1 MSAITQMINEN
12 VYVPKGWSRLY
23 PSFLT
28 DGGLR
33 VSGSTPTQ
41 YKIIDTGSDIQFYD
55 NGLIASG
62 SPLIFTAADLA
73 AGLVY
78 YRGVVAGID
87 NLTIQVSSDNG
98 LTYTNPTSFIAIVQ
112 ATDTPYTISYTG
124 LKANIEDNSSG
135 GTALSRL
142 LNFTGASAYD
152 FVRELQ
158 FYVVGSGGNGGY
170 FTYSY
175 YDGTGTLHSANTS
188 AAPGVMVDLADFPLN
203 NIFYHAGATGTSE
216 TLYINAFDN
225 YTWSGWYSWNQISG
239 SSANV
244 APVINKVAT
253 QQAYI
258 PNGWTALSPSFLSN
272 GNFVVTDAS
281 TNLTYSIVDNGT
293 HLQFYDG
300 GLIKS
305 GSTFTFTASDLAAGK
320 VYYRGLTAGTDQ
332 VSIQVFDGQD
342 WSAVN
347 NFNYV
352 VRASDTPF
360 TVSSANS
367 TAWGITP
374 LTTLVRF
381 NNATQDAVQELQ
393 FYDSAIN
400 SDGGYFT
407 YVDAAGTTQQVASG
421 RMVYLN
427 SQSQIASLQYVSSTS
442 DGVSETAY
450 FNAYDG
456 YTWSGWNGVTLTSG
470 HGSTNPVPQPSPT
483 IAPNP
488 FTLKAVAG
496 VASWKITFTITP
508 ATGAAYTMTQIVN
521 QDSGST
527 IIGSNINNANIT
539 FNPNINAGPGT
550 SVSITAQGYGS
561 ANATG
566 TLVASSA
573 QLSMTSGFGFGSS
586 STTSSSINFK
596 SIGLDNAG
604 NLTGLPTSYSA
615 SDKTLYGID
624 ASNGKSYSL
633 DSLTQ
638 AFTNSSVLLQ
648 YAANGQVAV
657 DMLEGVVSPVGYN
670 NMVEPSITVNGVT
683 IPILPGSNTVDA
695 WGGMALKAPVTQA
708 TTVLVW
714 TSGDGGAHFYQSGS
728 LTLKPSQ
735 TTQSLNMGNL
745 FQSSN
750 ATGSSV
756 ISQEVYF
763 TDANGAT
770 IPGLQLA
777 TLPAAGK
784 ILTSTDWHYVD
795 SYVSPASTLITYTGT
810 VAQILSALNG
820 APASSLF
827 YIVDTTANITAA
839 GSQLYNLVVGGKLV
853 GATPTDGFSQ
863 IMGGMSSDTGATYLT
878 ISDGSGHTAY
888 IRADQHESAMSGSSH
903 QQAHSVLAIKTS
915 TSATVNVV
923 VDGAIVST
931 LTGVNGTIG
940 YSLPADL
947 TNGLH
952 TIALTASAGTA
963 QIGVVPPGGGF
974 PSTYATSL
982 SVWVGT
988 AAQLPTGVGDIVANT
1003 LYVVSDTAANIV
1015 AMDSGVS
1022 VATGVIVQLANSGY
1036 LAYSTPS
1043 MSWTQFQQLVEAAN
1057 IPIAN
1062 ASPLTITDS
1071 AYVIGSHFYS
1081 PGANIAFG
1089 IKDTMARLLSP
1100 QIAQAAKLISQG
1112 NAETILWDGLQNAVD
1127 NHKVTWSD
1135 SLSTVLNSQNL
1146 AQMGATYFGSGKL
1159 ASVQVHDTIFDL
1171 AQLSNATQ
1179 AANLV
1184 SFVNSNTTGGL
1195 VLDVRDT
1202 IANVNATLTG
1212 SGAAAFEQKLATVFS
1227 GVNQISTRVEVQ
1239 DSIANLKAAYD
1250 AGQLATLSSAASSL
1264 FSSANGAATNTG
1276 LYLRVIDTV
1285 ANITS
1290 FLNNNTYNNLM
1301 SKVTSFTVL
1310 DTAAN
1315 IVNGLTN
1322 SDNSWDCATTS
1333 ANNIVVKDTYA
1344 NIVANATILFSQQ
1357 NNSSEVTKVI
1367 FTDVT
1372 GANASSPLIISA
1384 NYSYNGGQLPQFD
1397 FSQAKGL
1404 QGVLT
1409 VAEATLT
1416 QAAAKAQG
1424 ASAGVALTI
1433 ADSNGHQ
1440 VVIDVLSNNGSNG
1453 YNPDPGQLDLNN
1465 VILPSAPKVV
1475 PSVYPAPTAIPTID
1489 SQPIVIQGNSAVAK
1503 WSFTAT
1509 HYSAAG
1515 AVLSTNIYS
1524 VNQDSSGA
1532 NIAFGP
1538 NFGGPGDMLNP
1549 GDYYSFSA
1557 VGLNASGAQVATG
1570 QLGFNKP
1577 NPSFSTSFYID
1588 FASIDASGNVV
1599 NAPFAY
1605 ASNIVT
1611 LLSSNLGLGN
1621 NYSISLDA
1629 LGTALANN
1637 ANLAQYAA
1645 NYQLGPLGLA
1655 NYVRPAGINAA
1666 GPWVSINGQ
1675 SMWNAGSG
1683 LAPWDPMGIKWA
1695 TSSSATSSVN
1705 VVQHITSTNS
1715 SGAQST
1721 SIQSVY
1727 LNANAPINL
1736 DQWSWGL
1743 GNGIYNGTLQ
1753 TIHIYFTDSN
1763 GNAINGLQVAALP
1776 DATGGMLTSS
1786 NWLNV
1791 GSGSSTPLT
1800 IYSGTVAQILAVD
1813 STSANTVLYIADTI
1827 EHIQNGGDALY
1838 NLIMSGKVMGSTL
1851 TDGFNGIAG
1860 MGTGDLSS
1868 TGVTNSLGQ
1877 TAYIHQTE
1885 SGTWYGTQAHSV
1897 LAIKASAATTVSVY
1911 IDGQLA
1917 TTASPSASGVTGLV
1931 LPKAFMAALSNGNH
1945 AITLSATGGATV
1957 SLGVVP
1963 AGGGWPAA
1971 YTSSINLWT
1980 GTAAQLPTSLS
1991 DVAPN
1996 TLYVINDTAQNIL
2009 ALDGYAAVATEV
2021 LSTLTAT
2028 GYLAYNS
2035 TTGMS
2040 WNQMHQLQQT
2050 NNNFEI
2056 ANVSNV
2062 VITDSAYTL
2071 ENHFY
2076 DTNAGQSFGIRD
2088 NVARLLNSNFVLAE
2102 NQLINGVAGVNIL
2115 GNGTLNSAF
2124 TNHQINWVDN
2134 LATIGNSANLSE
2146 MASVYYGSGQLASVD
2161 VRDTIANLQAQTN
2174 PSASNILNIKQ
2185 FANTNASASLM
2196 VDIQD
2201 TAANFYT
2208 LATNATQ
2215 LSNFET
2221 QMNTLFG
2228 SVAHLSSR
2236 VQINDSVA
2244 QAEAYSPYLT
2254 TMQSAAASFFTNV
2267 NASANNIGLDF
2278 RITDTVAAINGLL
2291 SSGTYSTLASMV
2303 SSYIVLDTAAHIAD
2317 SIQNNDWAS
2326 ATNTAN
2332 DIIVK
2337 DSFANVQSYAATLFS
2352 SNSGNNVEAT
2362 KIIFTDISAANANN
2376 PLVIN
2381 ANYSWNGQMPQLDFT
2396 QAGLLTGAVTV
2407 TESVLSST
2415 QINNLIANKGS
2426 AITGPAMYGTA
2437 LTITD
2442 SASHQVIVDILSPSS
2457 PMADTNPDLAN
2468 SDILSVYLNSANTE
2482 SRVFNLTAGSLAFT
2496 NNGGGGPNN
2505 SNFESIFNWSA
2516 SDKIIFS
2523 SPLATAN
2530 SYSSIGLS
2538 VVGSSVAATAGQA
2551 QIDTAA
2557 NAGAHVTQ
2565 GLATF
2570 VNNSETLN
2578 QQIADV
2584 EKAMSVG
2591 GAGAGH
2597 MAYWQ
2602 NGNDTYVLI
2611 TDSTTHIN
2619 GAISVGDDLV
2629 KLVGVAASHVQLV
2642 NGAVVYHV

>member
-657 DMLEGVVSPVGYN
+657 DMLEGVVSSVGYN

-745 FQSSN
+745 FQSWS

-756 ISQEVYF
+756 ISQKVYF

-974 PSTYATSL
+974 PSTYATSI

-1315 IVNGLTN
+1315 IINGLTN
-1322 SDNSWDCATTS
+1322 SDNSWDSATTS
-1333 ANNIVVKDTYA
+1333 ANNIIVKDSYA
-1344 NIVANATILFSQQ
+1344 NVVANATILFSQQ

-1409 VAEATLT
+1409 VSEATLT
-1416 QAAAKAQG
+1416 QAAANAQG

-1475 PSVYPAPTAIPTID
+1475 PSIYPAPTAIPTID

-1538 NFGGPGDMLNP
+1538 NFGGPGDKLNP

-1557 VGLNASGAQVATG
+1557 VGLNANGAQVATG

-1588 FASIDASGNVV
+1588 FASIDANGNVV

-1611 LLSSNLGLGN
+1611 LLSSNLGVGD

-1666 GPWVSINGQ
+1666 HPWVSINGQ

-1695 TSSSATSSVN
+1695 TSSGATSSVN

-1743 GNGIYNGTLQ
+1743 SNGIYNGTLQ
-1753 TIHIYFTDSN
+1753 TIQIYFTDSN

-1800 IYSGTVAQILAVD
+1800 IYSGTVAQILAVN

-1827 EHIQNGGDALY
+1827 EHIQDASTANALY
-1838 NLIMSGKVMGSTL
+1838 NLIASGKVMGSTL

-1897 LAIKASAATTVSVY
+1897 LAIKASAAATVSVY

-2076 DTNAGQSFGIRD
+2076 DSNAGQSFGIRD
-2088 NVARLLNSNFVLAE
+2088 TMARLLNSNFILAE
-2102 NQLINGVAGVNIL
+2102 NQLINATSGVNIL
-2115 GNGTLNSAF
+2115 GKGSLNSAF
-2124 TNHQINWVDN
+2124 TNHQVNWVDN
-2134 LATIGNSANLSE
+2134 LATLNNTANLSE
-2146 MASVYYGSGQLASVD
+2146 MAAAYYGSGQLASID
-2161 VRDTIANLQAQTN
+2161 VRDTIANL
-2174 PSASNILNIKQ
+2174 SAITGSAGVANIVS
-2185 FANTNASASLM
+2185 FANTNASGTVM
-2196 VDIQD
+2196 VDLQD
-2201 TAANFYT
+2201 TVANIYAALVGVNPAT
-2208 LATNATQ
+2208 LEANLA
-2215 LSNFET
+2215 SYFA
-2221 QMNTLFG
+2221 G
-2228 SVAHLSSR
+2228 AAYLSSR
-2236 VQINDSVA
+2236 VQVNDSVA
-2244 QAEAYSPYLT
+2244 NVEAYAAYVSAI
-2254 TMQSAAASFFTNV
+2254 QSAAASFFTNV

-2303 SSYIVLDTAAHIAD
+2303 SSYIVVDSAQNIANA
-2317 SIQNNDWAS
+2317 INNNDWAT

-2332 DIIVK
+2332 NIVVK
-2337 DSFANVQSYAATLFS
+2337 DTFANVQAYAATLFS

-2407 TESVLSST
+2407 TESVLSSS
-2415 QINNLIANKGS
+2415 QVSNLVSTKGYG
-2426 AITGPAMYGTA
+2426 ITGPAMYGTA

-2505 SNFESIFNWSA
+2505 SNFESIFNFGVN
-2516 SDKIIFS
+2516 DKISFS
-2523 SPLATAN
+2523 NAGSLTNLSVAAN
-2530 SYSSIGLS
+2530 SAG
-2538 VVGSSVAATAGQA
+2538 ATAGQA
-2551 QIDTAA
+2551 NI
-2557 NAGAHVTQ
+2557 NSL

-2570 VNNSETLN
+2570 NGSDTTLN
-2578 QQIADV
+2578 QQIAAV
-2584 EKAMSVG
+2584 EKAIGTSGVG
-2591 GAGAGH
+2591 AAAGH
-2597 MAYWQ
+2597 LAYWQ
-2602 NGNDTYVLI
+2602 NGADTYVLI
-2611 TDSTTHIN
+2611 TDSHSGNLAST
-2619 GAISVGDDLV
+2619 GDDLV
-2629 KLVGVAASHVQLV
+2629 KLVGVQSPSAHLSLV
-2642 NGAVVYHV
+2642 NGALVYH